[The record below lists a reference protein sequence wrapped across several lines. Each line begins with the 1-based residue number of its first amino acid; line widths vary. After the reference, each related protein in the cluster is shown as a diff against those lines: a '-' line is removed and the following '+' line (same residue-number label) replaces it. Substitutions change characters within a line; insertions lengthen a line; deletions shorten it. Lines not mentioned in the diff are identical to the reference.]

1 MAKVLG
7 LPELQ
12 KRMHSLSAEVAGN
25 LARQAV
31 VAGAAFIKKDARRRR
46 VPIADAAYLAS
57 GAEKDHTVDKVKV
70 SPGNVAKHIIMK
82 RMKHTELSANYIVT
96 LRGKKR
102 YGYAKRI
109 GSLIEYG
116 TVKQDPKPFLG
127 PALSENVE
135 RIKDIMARRLQSGL
149 KKAGAF

>member
-12 KRMHSLSAEVAGN
+12 KRMHALSAEVAGN

-31 VAGAAFIKKDARRRR
+31 VAGAAFIKKDARRRA
-46 VPIADAAYLAS
+46 PIAEAAYLAS
-57 GAEKDHTVDKVKV
+57 GAEKNHTVDKVKV
-70 SPGNVAKHIIMK
+70 APGNVPKHLIMK